1 MATKPDPPIEPFSVK
16 TDASI
21 TRAQE
26 LSIELRTLRNGEDN
40 HPDKWG
46 RMVDRFENLCA
57 SVDFLLERYIV
68 EP

>member
-1 MATKPDPPIEPFSVK
+1 MAIEPFSGK
-16 TDASI
+16 TDTTI

-26 LSIELRTLRNGEDN
+26 LSIELRTLRNGEHN
-40 HPDKWG
+40 HPDKWAL
-46 RMVDRFENLCA
+46 MADRFENLCA